1 MVLEATYL
9 CVDNS
14 DYMRNGDFAPSR
26 MEAQQDAVNLLAGA
40 KTQVCAALPSAAE
53 PLWQLPSLPEVSSR
67 AAPLR
72 SPAHAASLTG
82 GLWIAFPLGI
92 SPAAPLLRHMSPG
105 VPRPGR
111 QPFTDSPSLHLCPW
125 QSNPENSVGVLS
137 MAGRGVEV
145 HVALTSDVGKI
156 LSLSHGI
163 KIGEKAN
170 LMGSIQVAQLALKH
184 RQNKNQ
190 RQRIIVFVGSPIE
203 NEEKDLV
210 KLGKKLKKNSVAMDI
225 INFGE
230 EAENASKLEALLNA
244 VNSDDNS
251 HLVTVPPG
259 PHVLSDILLS
269 SPIVQGEDGGGGAAM
284 GGGAGGAGGG
294 GAGGEGFA
302 EFGVDPTL
310 DPEFAWALRVS
321 MEEERQRQDNEAKK
335 RAEEEAQATG
345 DGSAPSAE
353 GASADAPMTD
363 APAAAPAGELDEAAL
378 LEAAIAMSMPA
389 STVTPA
395 AAPPP
400 VTPAAP
406 APVKPEAADAPMT
419 DAGEDEDEAMQ
430 LALAMS
436 MSQEGA
442 SAAAPA
448 SAPAAGDA
456 SAMFQDASFL
466 SSVLGSL
473 PGVDPNDPRIRAVL
487 DSKKAEEE
495 EKKDGK

>member
-40 KTQVCAALPSAAE
+40 KT
-53 PLWQLPSLPEVSSR
+53 
-67 AAPLR
+67 
-72 SPAHAASLTG
+72 
-82 GLWIAFPLGI
+82 
-92 SPAAPLLRHMSPG
+92 
-105 VPRPGR
+105 
-111 QPFTDSPSLHLCPW
+111 

-251 HLVTVPPG
+251 HLVTVPSG

-363 APAAAPAGELDEAAL
+363 APAAAPAEGELDEAAL

-389 STVTPA
+389 ATVTPA

>member
-40 KTQVCAALPSAAE
+40 KT
-53 PLWQLPSLPEVSSR
+53 
-67 AAPLR
+67 
-72 SPAHAASLTG
+72 
-82 GLWIAFPLGI
+82 
-92 SPAAPLLRHMSPG
+92 
-105 VPRPGR
+105 
-111 QPFTDSPSLHLCPW
+111 

-251 HLVTVPPG
+251 HLVTVPSG

-284 GGGAGGAGGG
+284 GGGAGGAGGGG

-363 APAAAPAGELDEAAL
+363 APAAAPAEGELDEAAL

-389 STVTPA
+389 ATVTPA

>member
-40 KTQVCAALPSAAE
+40 KT
-53 PLWQLPSLPEVSSR
+53 
-67 AAPLR
+67 
-72 SPAHAASLTG
+72 
-82 GLWIAFPLGI
+82 
-92 SPAAPLLRHMSPG
+92 
-105 VPRPGR
+105 
-111 QPFTDSPSLHLCPW
+111 

-284 GGGAGGAGGG
+284 GGGVGGAGGG

-321 MEEERQRQDNEAKK
+321 MEEERQRQEAEAKK
-335 RAEEEAQATG
+335 RAEEAQATG

-363 APAAAPAGELDEAAL
+363 APAAAATAAPAGGELDEAAL
-378 LEAAIAMSMPA
+378 LEAAIAMSTMPA
-389 STVTPA
+389 SVTPA

-400 VTPAAP
+400 TTPAAPMPAAVKSAVTVTPAA
-406 APVKPEAADAPMT
+406 ADAVMA
-419 DAGEDEDEAMQ
+419 DAGNEDEDEAMQ

-442 SAAAPA
+442 PA
-448 SAPAAGDA
+448 STPAAGDA
-456 SAMFQDASFL
+456 SAAMFQDANFL
-466 SSVLGSL
+466 QSVLGSL
-473 PGVDPNDPRIRAVL
+473 PGVDPNDPRIRSVL
-487 DSKKAEEE
+487 DSLPADEKKEKEE